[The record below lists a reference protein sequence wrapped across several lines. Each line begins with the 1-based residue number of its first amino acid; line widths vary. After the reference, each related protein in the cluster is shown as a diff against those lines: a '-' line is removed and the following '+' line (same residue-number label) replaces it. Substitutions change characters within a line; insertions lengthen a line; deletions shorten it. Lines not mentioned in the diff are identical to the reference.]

1 MKIYTISIVAEI
13 DTIKHERSGTLKSL
27 TLGDEAE
34 IVVYQD
40 ETNGEIFIPFEAD
53 LSYRAMK
60 NLFSKVP

>member
-1 MKIYTISIVAEI
+1 MKIYIISVVAEI
-13 DTIKHERSGTLKSL
+13 DTIKHERSGTLKSV

-34 IVVYQD
+34 IVVYHD
-40 ETNGEIFIPFEAD
+40 ETNGEIFIPFKAD